1 MILTESQMIRLQ
13 LKRLLM
19 LIIANIMKRKRN
31 RKVRERLDLRAL

>member
-31 RKVRERLDLRAL
+31 RKARERIDLRAL